1 MRSFL
6 LISLVL
12 WGAVVASASDSDY
25 LMRCDTTSLTSYRVH
40 MQARNANLDG
50 VMAVKLI
57 DGSIKGVVVND
68 FGIKAFAFTISHDR
82 KKVKLHDVMP
92 MLNHWYIK
100 RVLKSDL
107 RLLFNAT
114 YSTLESS
121 NKKTQIAVLD
131 DGTIKMTNHKYNIV
145 YTLGQAQGSLNQDI
159 ESNEPE
165 IEVEDESTQ

>member
-1 MRSFL
+1 MRNFL

-12 WGAVVASASDSDY
+12 WCSVVANAIDSDY
-25 LMRCDTTSLTSYRVH
+25 LMRCHTDSLTSYRLH

-50 VMAVKLI
+50 VMAIKLI

-68 FGIKAFAFTISHDR
+68 FGIKAFAFSISPNR
-82 KKVKLHDVMP
+82 KKVNLQDVIP

-100 RVLKSDL
+100 RVLKNDL
-107 RLLFNAT
+107 KLLFNAT

-121 NKKTQIAVLD
+121 NKKTQITILD

-145 YTLGQAQGSLNQDI
+145 YTLGQAQVSLTQDI

-165 IEVEDESTQ
+165 IEFEDETTQ